1 MDKYEYQYECA
12 TIQDDTGT
20 TGLISEPQL
29 EPTAILRVTIECH
42 RYCYMISRQLH
53 AFECNQRVIVLLTV
67 KIALNFAL
75 CNYLTVTCTI
85 VTRPAKI
92 DYVSTKNHQ
101 FLVCLLYRN

>member
-1 MDKYEYQYECA
+1 MNINYECA
-12 TIQDDTGT
+12 TTIQDDTGT

-29 EPTAILRVTIECH
+29 EPTAILRVRIECH

-85 VTRPAKI
+85 I
-92 DYVSTKNHQ
+92 I
-101 FLVCLLYRN
+101 L